1 MGSRKEYRAGLKQ
14 LQLEIDY
21 KVLGRHLQTV
31 RKKHGITQV
40 AIAEQMKVGEKY
52 YTTLESGKGRMSL
65 ARLIQ
70 FICITH
76 ASADYL
82 LSGTHA
88 GYPLQF
94 SYPKNSCERRDKL
107 NRILDQCS
115 EDTIETLCTIAE
127 RLQGK

>member
-1 MGSRKEYRAGLKQ
+1 MGSRKEYRTGLKQ
-14 LQLEIDY
+14 LQFEIDY
-21 KVLGRHLQTV
+21 KVLGRHLQIA

-52 YTTLESGKGRMSL
+52 YSTLEAGKGHISL

-94 SYPKNSCERRDKL
+94 SYPKNSFERRNEL
-107 NRILDQCS
+107 NRLLDQCS
-115 EDTIETLCTIAE
+115 EDTIETLYTIAE
-127 RLQGK
+127 RLQDK